1 MAVVVAA
8 AVLLLRAGALGPGA
22 PTAADYAIQLAD
34 WKSPTAFL
42 LDTPGSELL
51 SEVPSLSSLTAPPIA
66 SDFGAAVPQPTKGVS
81 R

>member
-1 MAVVVAA
+1 VVVAA
-8 AVLLLRAGALGPGA
+8 AVLLLRAGALRPGA
-22 PTAADYAIQLAD
+22 PSGGRASIQLAD

-51 SEVPSLSSLTAPPIA
+51 SEVPSLSTAPIA

-81 R
+81 P